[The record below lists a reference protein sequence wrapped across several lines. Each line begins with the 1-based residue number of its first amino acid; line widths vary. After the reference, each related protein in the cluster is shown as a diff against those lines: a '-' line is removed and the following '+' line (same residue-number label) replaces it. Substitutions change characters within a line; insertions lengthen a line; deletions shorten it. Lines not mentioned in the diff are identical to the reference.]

1 MDDAAAR
8 YKLLQDTLLK
18 LDPENVNHWTMKG
31 EAKLE
36 TVKFLAGGVAFERE
50 ELEKLAPGF
59 SRDALKKALA
69 ERTAGASNVPPPP
82 PPAEGPLPG
91 DTVVAGEQTEQP
103 FVEDRQPDRKASV
116 STLEQALRDADEA
129 AIECQRIQAE
139 MTAKIAELQERRY
152 AIEAELNVV
161 NPPESDMDTI
171 LAYNKAQHELRIRSH
186 RARVTVYESG
196 IDIDA
201 LAAAGQ
207 PSPLDQA
214 LTNRKR
220 QLPH

>member
-36 TVKFLAGGVAFERE
+36 TVKFLAGGVGFERE

-59 SRDALKKALA
+59 SRDALRKALA
-69 ERTAGASNVPPPP
+69 ERTAGASNVPPP

-91 DTVVAGEQTEQP
+91 DTVVAGEPTEQP
-103 FVEDRQPDRKASV
+103 VVEDGQPDRKTSV
-116 STLEQALRDADEA
+116 KTLEQALRDADEETL
-129 AIECQRIQAE
+129 ECQRLQAE

-161 NPPESDMDTI
+161 NPPESDMGTI

-214 LTNRKR
+214 LINRKR
-220 QLPH
+220 QLPR

>member
-36 TVKFLAGGVAFERE
+36 TVKFLAGGVGFERE

-59 SRDALKKALA
+59 SRDALRKALA
-69 ERTAGASNVPPPP
+69 ERTAGASNVPPP

-91 DTVVAGEQTEQP
+91 DTVVAGEPTEQP
-103 FVEDRQPDRKASV
+103 VVEDGQPDRKTSV

-171 LAYNKAQHELRIRSH
+171 LAYNKAQHAARIRNFQ
-186 RARVTVYESG
+186 ARSTVYESG
-196 IDIDA
+196 LDIDA

-214 LTNRKR
+214 LINRKR
-220 QLPH
+220 QLPR